1 MNLHLDNSAFETLIL
16 GQAER
21 TGLRRDVLEKDYY
34 VSLIL
39 EELAFKQKTNHLPAY
54 FKGGTALYKALKCIR
69 RFSEDIDITVY
80 VEDCPSNSQK
90 QKRLEEA
97 VEKYHS
103 LIWNKEDPGNDN
115 KKGSITTIYNYDS
128 VVDVDFDDE
137 LQRFGK
143 VKIEATS
150 FTISEPHTQLE
161 IAPLLYENAT
171 LEQQETLRSQYQV
184 SPFEVET
191 IRLERIFIDK
201 VFAAEYYFQR
211 GKLRD
216 TSKHLYDIV
225 VMLGLEE
232 VKQLFQNSSDLDH
245 LVEIKR
251 QEEKARF
258 GSKLSEISIS
268 SFSYIRDFSLA
279 ARNLSE
285 FQAMQNLYV
294 LDDQFRQSTDTLQH
308 GMQHLEASFKGR

>member
-1 MNLHLDNSAFETLIL
+1 MDLHLDTSAFETLIL
-16 GQAER
+16 EQSER

-39 EELAFKQKTNHLPAY
+39 DELSEKQKTDHLPAY
-54 FKGGTALYKALKCIR
+54 FKGGTALYKALKRIR
-69 RFSEDIDITVY
+69 RFSEDIDLTVY

-97 VEKYHS
+97 TEKYHS
-103 LIWNKEDPGNDN
+103 LIWNKEDPGNVN

-128 VVDVDFDDE
+128 VVDVDLDDE
-137 LQRFGK
+137 LQRFEK

-150 FTISEPHTQLE
+150 FTISEPHTSIE

-171 LEQQETLRSQYQV
+171 REQQETLQSQYQV

-201 VFAAEYYFQR
+201 VFAAEFYFQR
-211 GKLRD
+211 GELRD

-225 VMLGLEE
+225 VMLGLDEIN
-232 VKQLFQNSSDLDH
+232 QLFQKPGELDH
-245 LVEIKR
+245 LIDLKR
-251 QEEKARF
+251 QEERTRI
-258 GSKLSEISIS
+258 GSNLSERPIST
-268 SFSYIRDFSLA
+268 FSYIRDFATLT
-279 ARNLSE
+279 RNLSE

-294 LDDQFRQSTDTLQH
+294 LDDQYRQSTEILVK
-308 GMQHLEASFKGR
+308 GMQQLEASFKSR